1 MPHSMDLESGEDSMI
16 SLYNAAAVN
25 NQPATSNP
33 IVIQKLVP
41 TKEPPVVAKFI
52 EENKVEVLISNS
64 SEVDKSD
71 LVEFR
76 PVTVMNTSQ
85 RELLSQNNKLA

>member
-16 SLYNAAAVN
+16 SLYNAATVN
-25 NQPATSNP
+25 NKPATSNP

-41 TKEPPVVAKFI
+41 TKEPVVAKFI

-64 SEVDKSD
+64 SEIDKSD